1 MLKNLKKL
9 IFGVELLVL
18 CLNRLIYC
26 WLVVELARQT
36 GDFYG
41 PTKRFCLLVFFL
53 FYCFE
58 ASSFQIG

>member
-1 MLKNLKKL
+1 MLENVKKL

-18 CLNRLIYC
+18 CLDRLIYC

-36 GDFYG
+36 GDFCG
-41 PTKRFCLLVFFL
+41 LTKRFCILVCFL

-58 ASSFQIG
+58 ASLV